1 MSALTALLA
10 AMVEIDTTN
19 PSLQPGAPGEAA
31 LAHFL
36 ARRLGDAG
44 LEVELWEVLPGRPN
58 VVARLRGAGRAAD
71 SGRPEEAERPS
82 RDERPPRSLM
92 LCGHLDVVAALS
104 PEAFVPRVED
114 GRMYGRGAAD
124 MKAGLAAAV
133 AAVEALVA
141 SGRRLAGDLYV
152 AGLVDEEWKSAGAA
166 ALPARCRPDAAVM
179 VECTGLDVVTEHG
192 GFAWFDVESLGVEAA
207 GDDAEHGVDG
217 ISLLAPVLDGI
228 RRLDAELAARPHAA
242 YGRGSIHSSTIVGGD
257 QYPVYPARCVLGV
270 ERCLTAG
277 ESVAGAEAE
286 MRALLDAALA
296 ADGRFSGGLTTVVGR
311 DPVQLDAAEP
321 VVAAL
326 ARAAT
331 HALGRPAILRG
342 DMGWMDSGLLVEAGI
357 PCAVFGPSGHGE
369 HTAGEWVDLASVE
382 VCAQALEAAAREFCA

>member
-10 AMVEIDTTN
+10 AMVKIDTTN
-19 PSLQPGAPGEAA
+19 PSLLPGAPGEAA
-31 LAHFL
+31 LAYFL
-36 ARRLGDAG
+36 ARRLAEAG
-44 LEVELWEVLPGRPN
+44 LEVELWDVLPGRPN
-58 VVARLRGAGRAAD
+58 VVARLRGAGRPPGD
-71 SGRPEEAERPS
+71 GRPS
-82 RDERPPRSLM
+82 GGERPPRSLM

-104 PEAFVPRVED
+104 PAAFVPRVKD

-124 MKAGLAAAV
+124 MKSGLAAAV
-133 AAVEALVA
+133 TAVEALVA
-141 SGRRLAGDLYV
+141 SGARLAGDLYV

-166 ALPARCRPDAAVM
+166 ALPARYRPDAAVM

-192 GFAWFDVESLGVEAA
+192 GFAWFDVESRGVEAA
-207 GDDAEHGVDG
+207 GDDTERGVDG

-228 RRLDAELAARPHAA
+228 LRLDTDLAARPHAA
-242 YGRGSIHSSTIVGGD
+242 YGRGSIHSSTIAGGD

-277 ESVAGAEAE
+277 ESVAQAEAE
-286 MRALLDAALA
+286 MRVLLDAAAA
-296 ADGRFSGGLTTVVGR
+296 ADARFSGSLTTVVGR

-321 VVAAL
+321 IVAAL
-326 ARAAT
+326 ASAAT
-331 HALGRPAILRG
+331 SALGRPAVLRG

-382 VCAQALEAAAREFCA
+382 VCAHALEAVAREFCA

>member
-10 AMVEIDTTN
+10 TMVEIDTTN
-19 PSLQPGAPGEAA
+19 PSLQPGALGEAA

-36 ARRLGDAG
+36 ARRLRDAG
-44 LEVELWEVLPGRPN
+44 LEVEVWDALPGRPN
-58 VVARLRGAGRAAD
+58 VVARLRGAGRPEGED
-71 SGRPEEAERPS
+71 GLSGDGRPA
-82 RDERPPRSLM
+82 RSLM
-92 LCGHLDVVAALS
+92 LCGHLDVVAAAA
-104 PEAFVPRVED
+104 PEAFTPRVED

-141 SGRRLAGDLYV
+141 SGAQLAGDLYV

-166 ALPARCRPDAAVM
+166 ALPERYRPDAAVM
-179 VECTGLDVVTEHG
+179 VECTGLDVVTAHG
-192 GFAWFDVESLGVEAA
+192 GFAWFDVESRGVEAA
-207 GDDAEHGVDG
+207 GDDTEHGVDG

-228 RRLDAELAARPHAA
+228 RRLDAALAARPHAD
-242 YGRGSIHSSTIVGGD
+242 YGRGSIHASTIAGGD

-286 MRALLDAALA
+286 MKALLDAAQA
-296 ADGRFSGGLTTVVGR
+296 ADSSFSGSLTTVVGR

-326 ARAAT
+326 ASAAT
-331 HALGRPAILRG
+331 NALGRPAVLRG

-382 VCAQALEAAAREFCA
+382 SCASALAAAARDFCA

>member
-44 LEVELWEVLPGRPN
+44 LEVELWDVLPGRPN
-58 VVARLRGAGRAAD
+58 VVARLRGAGRSPGD
-71 SGRPEEAERPS
+71 ERPAGG
-82 RDERPPRSLM
+82 ERPPRSLM

-124 MKAGLAAAV
+124 MKSGLAAAV
-133 AAVEALVA
+133 TAVEALVA
-141 SGRRLAGDLYV
+141 SGDRLAGDLYV

-166 ALPARCRPDAAVM
+166 ALPARYRPDAAVM